1 MDSRDYTS
9 FGLDNHD
16 IDDKVQ
22 KIAKSLLN
30 SRTIKSQKEPK
41 VLAIGAIDDETSD
54 GIDTEI
60 IATELIKHLSDS
72 EKFLVVNAGRDKK
85 VEEMIRDARN
95 FRNDAEYNQYTT
107 IEAGNLISPHYAL
120 TGKITER
127 TKSVGE
133 DEIKE
138 YVFVFKLTDLTRGVV
153 RWVGTERISKKLA
166 KSEVENFQESKSY
179 GTDYSKYLPDG
190 YAPSYSYKPSY
201 SQKDDIKLHA
211 PSEQKEGGYMGV
223 EVLFP
228 SIGIISGYQWYYYY
242 GEYFHLG
249 LRLAG
254 HLNYYYLRERHHILL
269 LGIAPHFIWDFVN
282 VNAHTLGLHLAPL
295 GFNVRGIFNSK
306 GVDFV
311 SFYEF
316 SAGFH
321 YYYDI
326 NHQIY
331 LTFRVFSNN
340 IVMLGYAYKF

>member
-1 MDSRDYTS
+1 M
-9 FGLDNHD
+9 
-16 IDDKVQ
+16 Q

-30 SRTIKSQKEPK
+30 SRIIKSQKEPK
-41 VLAIGAIDDETSD
+41 VLAIGAIDDNTSD

-60 IATELIKHLSDS
+60 IATELIKHISDS
-72 EKFLVVNAGRDKK
+72 EKFLVVNAGRDKN

-95 FRNDAEYNQYTT
+95 LRKDAEYNQYTT
-107 IEAGNLISPHYAL
+107 IEQGNLISPNYAL
-120 TGKITER
+120 TGKITEH

-138 YVFVFKLTDLTRGVV
+138 YVFVFKLTDLMRGAV
-153 RWVGTERISKKLA
+153 RWVSTERISKKLA
-166 KSEVENFQESKSY
+166 KSEVGNFEESKSY
-179 GTDYSKYLPDG
+179 SSNYNKYLPDG
-190 YAPSYSYKPSY
+190 YAASYSYKPSY
-201 SQKDDIKLHA
+201 SQKDNIKLHA

-223 EVLFP
+223 EVGFLP
-228 SIGIISGYQWYYYY
+228 IYDVGIFGGYQWYYYY

-249 LRLAG
+249 ARLAG
-254 HLNYYYLRERHHILL
+254 HLNYVKHHYYDYLQKRHHILF
-269 LGIAPHFIWDFVN
+269 LGIAPHFVWDFVN
-282 VNAHTLGLHLAPL
+282 TNSHTLGLYLAPL
-295 GFNVRGIFNSK
+295 GFNIASVFDGDS
-306 GVDFV
+306 VDFD